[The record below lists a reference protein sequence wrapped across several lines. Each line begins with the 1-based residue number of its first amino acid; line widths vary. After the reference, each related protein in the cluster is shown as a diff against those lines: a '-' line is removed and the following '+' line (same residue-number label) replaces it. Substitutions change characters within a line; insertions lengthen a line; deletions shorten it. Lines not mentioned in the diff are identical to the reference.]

1 MDNNYQTT
9 ATPAK
14 TRSLRTILII
24 AFIGVIIGIALASWG
39 LSRSQTARD
48 YLFGRENA
56 EEVAQAAA
64 PIEPISPPSSAI
76 AALPSPPIAV
86 PDVDADRLAALEA
99 RVAILGQNAAQSNS
113 SDRAEGLL
121 LAFAARRAL
130 DRGLALGYVEGRL
143 NAHFGER
150 QPRAVAMIIAA
161 ARQPATLDQ
170 LQTELE
176 ALTPKLAGD
185 GPDESWWG
193 SIQRSLSSLII
204 VREAGTPSAAPA
216 ERLVRATSAIG
227 SGRVDQA
234 LAEVARLPN
243 RDVATA
249 WMAKARRYIEAYRAL
264 DLIEA
269 AAIME
274 PEQSTSSPVITLP
287 NRDDGDEPE
296 KPPVDPESMF

>member
-1 MDNNYQTT
+1 MDSEYQATT
-9 ATPAK
+9 APAK
-14 TRSLRTILII
+14 ARSLRAILI
-24 AFIGVIIGIALASWG
+24 FVLIGVMVGVALAGWG
-39 LSRSQTARD
+39 LSKSQSVRD
-48 YLFGRENA
+48 YLFGSES
-56 EEVAQAAA
+56 A
-64 PIEPISPPSSAI
+64 PDLPVVSGATEPIVPPSAGI
-76 AALPSPPIAV
+76 AALPPPPDVA

-99 RVAILGQNAAQSNS
+99 RVAILGQNAAQSNN

-176 ALTPKLAGD
+176 SLTPKLAGN

-204 VREAGTPSAAPA
+204 VREAGAPSPAPA
-216 ERLVRATSAIG
+216 ERLIRATSAIR

-243 RDVATA
+243 RDAA
-249 WMAKARRYIEAYRAL
+249 SDWMIKARRYIEAYRAL

-269 AAIME
+269 AAIMG
-274 PEQSTSSPVITLP
+274 PEEVAPPPVIALP
-287 NRDDGDEPE
+287 NTDDRRESE
-296 KPPVDPESMF
+296 APPAKSGPMF